1 MLYSEL
7 GLYKLPDITVITCTN
22 RWGGIDILKA
32 SLQRQTFTNFEALII
47 DEKYIFRSA
56 DLRLFLADD
65 HRFRHICS
73 PPMDKDDF
81 WNLNKSMNYGL
92 SIAQGKLIVLLQ
104 DYIWLP
110 DDALEKFWRAYESL
124 GDVLI
129 SGVGHKAQWPNWA
142 VNLFGKVTI
151 FTHSGFQNVQWPED
165 KPEDG
170 YRKPEG
176 VFARDPRIQGRG
188 LHLCNPIEWEANW
201 ACFPA
206 SVSEKIGG
214 FDEDFDKGRGF
225 DNTNFAER
233 AQLAGFQVWLDE
245 TNECVGYSHE
255 LLFKNDQ
262 DDCAQRHHPNNMEL
276 WRSKCEKLQR
286 KEIDYKVP
294 FLDNMKQGLFS

>member
-129 SGVGHKAQWPNWA
+129 SGVGHKAQWPN
-142 VNLFGKVTI
+142 
-151 FTHSGFQNVQWPED
+151 
-165 KPEDG
+165 
-170 YRKPEG
+170 
-176 VFARDPRIQGRG
+176 
-188 LHLCNPIEWEANW
+188 
-201 ACFPA
+201 
-206 SVSEKIGG
+206 
-214 FDEDFDKGRGF
+214 
-225 DNTNFAER
+225 
-233 AQLAGFQVWLDE
+233 
-245 TNECVGYSHE
+245 
-255 LLFKNDQ
+255 
-262 DDCAQRHHPNNMEL
+262 
-276 WRSKCEKLQR
+276 
-286 KEIDYKVP
+286 
-294 FLDNMKQGLFS
+294 